1 MRLAD
6 VLGVQIKFRTSQQG
20 GQTGVLEQIL
30 AQEPN
35 IIEGLFANLPQLAA
49 FNTRFLAD
57 IKAAQ
62 RSQGSVAGALEQSI
76 PNLRIYSTF
85 ISNYDRSMALLKRIE
100 EDPRAHAFL
109 SACELQKGC
118 GGLDLRSLLIQPVQR
133 IPRYRLLLSE
143 ILKYT
148 TRDDPERPK
157 LQRALDLVMQ
167 VAASINDNI
176 AKGTAC
182 GVDECWLSALAF
194 LTLPG
199 EQKRADD
206 DCWKCRRC
214 TAMHSSRDP
223 RDM

>member
-1 MRLAD
+1 MFD
-6 VLGVQIKFRTSQQG
+6 ECGIFVQLREQVRFRNGQQG
-20 GQTGVLEQIL
+20 GQHGVLEQIL

-35 IIEGLFANLPQLAA
+35 IIEGLFANLPQLAE
-49 FNTRFLAD
+49 FNARFLAD
-57 IKAAQ
+57 IKAAK

-76 PNLRIYSTF
+76 PNLKIYSTF
-85 ISNYDRSMALLKRIE
+85 ISNYDRSMTLLKRIE

-157 LQRALDLVMQ
+157 LQRALELVMQ
-167 VAASINDNI
+167 VAATINDNI
-176 AKGTAC
+176 AKGAITAC
-182 GVDECWLSALAF
+182 
-194 LTLPG
+194 
-199 EQKRADD
+199 
-206 DCWKCRRC
+206 
-214 TAMHSSRDP
+214 
-223 RDM
+223 